1 MRAKKAKAL
10 RSMAVRLGDMEG
22 LPMKAYTA
30 TEQYN
35 GKGEAYTDRY
45 AIILDDCVRRTYL
58 SMKARYKTKSW
69 K

>member
-10 RSMAVRLGDMEG
+10 RSMAVRLGAMQEQP
-22 LPMKAYTA
+22 LLAYTA

-58 SMKARYKTKSW
+58 TMKKRYKTRSW

>member
-10 RSMAVRLGDMEG
+10 RSMAVRLGAMQG
-22 LPMKAYTA
+22 TPAKAYTA

-35 GKGEAYTDRY
+35 GKGTAYTDRY

-58 SMKARYKTKSW
+58 SMKARYKQRSW